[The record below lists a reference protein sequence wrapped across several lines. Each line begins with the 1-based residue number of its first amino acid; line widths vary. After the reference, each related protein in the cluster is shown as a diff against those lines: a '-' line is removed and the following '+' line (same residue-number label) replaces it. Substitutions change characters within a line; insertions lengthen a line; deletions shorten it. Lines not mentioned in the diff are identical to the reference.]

1 MYQIAAQAT
10 GYINRIFQ
18 RRILSS
24 STIFSSPTPPHLHVV
39 DWGHHP
45 LVRQDG
51 DEEGGASMKR

>member
-18 RRILSS
+18 RRILSY
-24 STIFSSPTPPHLHVV
+24 STIFSSPIPSHLRVV

-45 LVRQDG
+45 IMRQDG